1 MPASSIVSY
10 DLNLSELRPPLN
22 QLREVDN
29 LNDLM
34 RSILEQGLLQPII
47 VRMINNNINYE
58 IVAGYR
64 RYSACRKLGWK
75 KIPCQIVDI
84 TDMKAFE
91 ISIVENVQRKTLN
104 PIDEAKAFKKYV
116 YNNGW
121 GSISE
126 LATKLGKSVA
136 YITKRIMLL
145 DLPTEV
151 TKAIHENLLG
161 PSIAEELFSI
171 KKEDEKSKLAKLI
184 IEKHL
189 TINSVRVMVKE
200 LMMDDTEGSNES
212 EILMNKVDNNIRA
225 RSFER
230 TIVSLKI
237 AMNRIGS
244 VIDDAEDDWILYE
257 MLMQHKRRLHEQIDI
272 LIKQKKKKFFVYSDI

>member
-1 MPASSIVSY
+1 MPASSVLSY
-10 DLNLSELRPPLN
+10 DLNLSELLPPLN
-22 QLREVDN
+22 QIREVDN

-34 RSILEQGLLQPII
+34 RSILEKGLLQPII
-47 VRMINNNINYE
+47 VRMINTNINYE

-64 RYSACRKLGWK
+64 RYSACKKLGWK
-75 KIPCQIVDI
+75 KIPCQIVDL
-84 TDMKAFE
+84 TDMEAFE
-91 ISIVENVQRKTLN
+91 IAIVENVQRKTLN

-116 YNNGW
+116 YDNGW

-145 DLPTEV
+145 DLPSEV
-151 TKAIHENLLG
+151 TKAINENLLS

-184 IEKHL
+184 IEKHM
-189 TINSVRVMVKE
+189 TINNIRIMVKE
-200 LMMDDTEGSNES
+200 LKMSDIDSSNES
-212 EILMNKVDNNIRA
+212 EIVLNKVENNIRA

-230 TIVSLKI
+230 TIISIKI
-237 AMNRIGS
+237 AMNRIAS
-244 VIDDAEDDWILYE
+244 IIDDAEDDWILYE

-272 LIKQKKKKFFVYSDI
+272 LIKQRKKKFF